1 MITALVCGG
10 GNGAHVCA
18 GLAASHNDVSARV
31 LTLYEDE
38 AEQWT
43 AAMGADGLRISVRHS
58 GSDLRTVVGKPAYVT
73 KDPEEAMKPNVDIIV
88 ITVPSF
94 AHEQYL
100 TALKPYVR
108 SGMTIVGCPG
118 RAGFD
123 FAVRSILG
131 GVSKEI
137 SIMNFESL
145 PWACRISEFGKSADV
160 LGVKDTLAGAVQ
172 KRASGKLD
180 PTAMFQKV
188 LGEHP
193 KLITRGHLLGVT
205 LSPTNGC
212 IHPEILYGRWKNWDG
227 KPVQEPPLFYNGL
240 DEETADLISR
250 VSDEILATAKAIM
263 EQRPGVDLNNVEHIF
278 QWYLRTYPEDIE
290 DKTTLYTA
298 IRTNKAYTGL
308 VHPCNKTEDGQYL
321 PNFHYRYITE
331 DLPYGLIVLKGIAE
345 IAGVATPKM
354 DHVIEWAQE
363 KIGRSFIVDGK
374 LTGSDLNITRCPQR
388 YGFDTLDEIL
398 GISK

>member
-18 GLAASHNDVSARV
+18 GLAASHDDVSARV
-31 LTLYEDE
+31 LTLFEDE
-38 AEQWT
+38 AERWT

-58 GSDLRTVVGKPAYVT
+58 GSDLRTIVGRPACVT

-108 SGMTIVGCPG
+108 SGTTIVGCPG

-131 GVSKEI
+131 SVSSEI

-145 PWACRISEFGKSADV
+145 PWACRISEFGRSADV

-172 KRASGKLD
+172 KSASAKLD
-180 PTAMFQKV
+180 PTTTFQKV
-188 LGEHP
+188 VGDHP
-193 KLITRGHLLGVT
+193 RLLTRGHLLGVT

-212 IHPEILYGRWKNWDG
+212 IHPEILYGRWKDWDG
-227 KPVQEPPLFYNGL
+227 KPVPEPPLFYNGL
-240 DEETADLISR
+240 DEATADLIAG

-263 EQRPGVDLNNVEHIF
+263 KQRPGVDLSNVEHIF

-290 DKTTLYTA
+290 DKSTLYTA
-298 IRTNKAYTGL
+298 IRTNKAYTGKSLKL
-308 VHPCNKTEDGQYL
+308 VTYVVTAK
-321 PNFHYRYITE
+321 
-331 DLPYGLIVLKGIAE
+331 
-345 IAGVATPKM
+345 
-354 DHVIEWAQE
+354 
-363 KIGRSFIVDGK
+363 
-374 LTGSDLNITRCPQR
+374 
-388 YGFDTLDEIL
+388 
-398 GISK
+398 